1 MMQQSILSE
10 EFLASLPAG
19 ERSLMEENN
28 PAQEEEELE
37 KLLRSDTSIE
47 KNEAVLERLQQ
58 ELKELES
65 KMTFQRKRSGGNI
78 DSLQRFGQGF
88 FRSIQSS
95 FMPINI
101 PNLTSTYIVDV
112 GDVF

>member
-1 MMQQSILSE
+1 MNNLKFNIFILALTLVISSITSAQMMQQSILSE

-19 ERSLMEENN
+19 ERSLMEGNN

-65 KMTFQRKRSGGNI
+65 KMTFQSKRSK
-78 DSLQRFGQGF
+78 
-88 FRSIQSS
+88 
-95 FMPINI
+95 
-101 PNLTSTYIVDV
+101 
-112 GDVF
+112 